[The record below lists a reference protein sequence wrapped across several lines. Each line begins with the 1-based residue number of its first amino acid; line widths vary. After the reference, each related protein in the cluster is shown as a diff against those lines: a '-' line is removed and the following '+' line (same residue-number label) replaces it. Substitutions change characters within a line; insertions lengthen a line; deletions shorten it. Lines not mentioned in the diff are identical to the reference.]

1 MNGTSPTV
9 REGSSSNDEPLL
21 TRGLGPRNPLPIF
34 MTPQAKPIANDRSG
48 EYFERAL
55 RVSPGGVHSPVRAF
69 KGVGGTPIFFSS
81 ARGGMMTS
89 VDGRE
94 YIDFCQSF
102 GPLMLGHRDPEVMA
116 AVDEMISTAWSFG
129 ACEPYSLELAEWITS
144 RLSWVEMLRFVSSG
158 TEAVMSALRLA
169 RAATVRNKILKF
181 EGCYHGHSDSLLVKA
196 GSGLAG
202 ASASSSAG
210 VSANVAGETLVVPL
224 DDEEAVHRVF
234 AKHGSE
240 IAAVILEPLPANYGL
255 LIQRPQF
262 IHETVRLARD
272 HGSLVIFDEVISGF
286 RVAPGGMAEVL
297 GIRPD
302 LVTYGKVI
310 GGGFPVACYG
320 GRRDLMELLAP
331 AGPVY
336 QAGTLSANPVGMR
349 AGLATLQKIERV
361 DAYSQLEARTAKFC
375 DELNSELLRRNLPFQ
390 FTRSASIFWLHS
402 RTNDAIRRI
411 DQIPAHHAKEF
422 ARVFHAA
429 LNRGV
434 YLSPSG
440 YEVNFMSLAHSDEL
454 LDRAREAILTAIG
467 ESE

>member
-1 MNGTSPTV
+1 MT
-9 REGSSSNDEPLL
+9 
-21 TRGLGPRNPLPIF
+21 
-34 MTPQAKPIANDRSG
+34 MTPQQAEQVADLSR

-55 RVSPGGVHSPVRAF
+55 QVSPGGVHSPVRAF
-69 KGVGGTPIFFSS
+69 KGVGGTPIFFRS
-81 ARGGMMTS
+81 AQGGTMTS

-94 YIDFCQSF
+94 YVDFCQSF
-102 GPLMLGHRDPEVMA
+102 GPLMLGHRDPDVME
-116 AVDEMISTAWSFG
+116 AVEEMISTAWSFG

-144 RLSWVEMLRFVSSG
+144 RLPWVEMLRFVSSG

-169 RAATVRNKILKF
+169 RATTGRNRILKF

-202 ASASSSAG
+202 VAASSSAG
-210 VSANVAGETLVVPL
+210 VSANVAGETLVAPL
-224 DDEEAVHRVF
+224 DNEDAVRRIF
-234 AKHGSE
+234 AQHGSE

-255 LIQRPQF
+255 LIQRREF
-262 IHETVRLARD
+262 IDETVRLARE

-286 RVAPGGMAEVL
+286 RVALGGMAEVL
-297 GIRPD
+297 GMRPD

-310 GGGFPVACYG
+310 GGGFPVASYG
-320 GRRDLMELLAP
+320 GRRDLMDLLAP

-361 DAYSQLEARTAKFC
+361 DAYSQLEDRTATFC
-375 DELNSELLRRNLPFQ
+375 DELNSELSRRSLSFQ
-390 FTRSASIFWLHS
+390 LTRKASIFWLHS
-402 RTNDAIRRI
+402 RTNETIRRI
-411 DQIPAHHAKEF
+411 DQIPAHHAAQF

-429 LNRGV
+429 LDGGV

-440 YEVNFMSLAHSDEL
+440 YEVNFMSLGHSEEL
-454 LDRAREAILTAIG
+454 LERARQVILDAAEETRV
-467 ESE
+467 

>member
-1 MNGTSPTV
+1 
-9 REGSSSNDEPLL
+9 
-21 TRGLGPRNPLPIF
+21 
-34 MTPQAKPIANDRSG
+34 MTPHAEPIADDRSR

-69 KGVGGTPIFFSS
+69 KGVGGTPIFFRS
-81 ARGGMMTS
+81 AQGGTMTS

-116 AVDEMISTAWSFG
+116 AVEEMIGTAWSFG

-144 RLSWVEMLRFVSSG
+144 RLPWVEMLRFVSSG
-158 TEAVMSALRLA
+158 TEAVMSALRVA
-169 RAATVRNKILKF
+169 RAATERNKMLKF

-210 VSANVAGETLVVPL
+210 VSENVASETLVAPL
-224 DDEEAVHRVF
+224 DDGEAVRTIF
-234 AKHGSE
+234 AEYGSE

-255 LIQRPQF
+255 LIQRKEF
-262 IHETVRLARD
+262 IEETVNLARANS
-272 HGSLVIFDEVISGF
+272 SLVIFDEVISGF
-286 RVAPGGMAEVL
+286 RVALGGMAEVL

-361 DAYSQLEARTAKFC
+361 DAYRQLEDRTASFC
-375 DELNSELLRRNLPFQ
+375 NELDAELSRRGRPFQ
-390 FTRSASIFWLHS
+390 LTRAASIFWLHT
-402 RTNDAIRRI
+402 RTGDTIRRI
-411 DQIPAHHAKEF
+411 DQIPARHADEF
-422 ARVFHAA
+422 ARVFHSA
-429 LNRGV
+429 LKGGV

-440 YEVNFMSLAHSDEL
+440 YEVNFMSLAHTDEL
-454 LDRAREAILTAIG
+454 LDRAQEAILDAAEETRV
-467 ESE
+467 